1 MTVGE
6 WKTLLKWKGFFD
18 GMKGCDQLPSFK
30 PHSSN
35 AKSPN
40 KRASSSS
47 HFFSVIKLEQIRMQ
61 RMKESM
67 LDKLIGMKMKKGG

>member
-1 MTVGE
+1 ME
-6 WKTLLKWKGFFD
+6 GFFD

-40 KRASSSS
+40 KRAVIYRIASSSS